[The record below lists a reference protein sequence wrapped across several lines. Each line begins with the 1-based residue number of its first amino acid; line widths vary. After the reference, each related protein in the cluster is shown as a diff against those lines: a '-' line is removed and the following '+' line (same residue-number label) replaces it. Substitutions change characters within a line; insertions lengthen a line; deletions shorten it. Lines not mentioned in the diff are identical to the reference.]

1 MSYPTMRVSIKPNGD
16 SEILGME
23 HTDDCHEKL
32 TGLAK
37 KAGKVTSITDEDHT
51 PVYQSVHMKGA

>member
-1 MSYPTMRVSIKPNGD
+1 MSYPTTRISIKPNGD

-23 HTDDCHEKL
+23 HTEDCHEKL

-37 KAGKVTSITDEDHT
+37 GAGKITSITDEDHT
-51 PVYQSVHMKGA
+51 PVHQQVHLKGD